1 MATPEERFALLGQ
14 QLAVMTQQNRELAD
28 AIRQAQANGPGPARA
43 APPNGLGVDTRLL
56 GKPPNFDGAEAKWT
70 DWSVVTRAYCAITHP
85 QLGALMAQ
93 VESTAVDIPLGG
105 LDGANADACRQL
117 YYILLMLCQGTAL
130 NIIVNAGELQGC
142 IAWRRLH
149 QRYEPKAKTRFAGQM
164 LELLSWS
171 FDGDLQGRLEL
182 FERHLARFENDSKE
196 KMSDPIKIG
205 IVLRQLTEGPL
216 KQHLL
221 MQSERLQLWPDF
233 RDEIVNIRRAQAS
246 LHMPM
251 DIGALNK
258 GGKGGKGASSST
270 VCWTCGKTGHRASDC
285 RGGGGAGRG
294 KGKARGGKGKGKGK
308 GGGNGSTQVCSHC
321 HRTGHTVANCW
332 TKAGGKKGGKGVNAL
347 DANAAEPEQ
356 TAVPGVDSLAM
367 EGLFII
373 AFCVD
378 EKSASLPLERS
389 PPEKRAAPHLNSFGQ
404 SDRLTM
410 GVDSGAAVTVI
421 PRWSCGAYPVVKGDR
436 AGVTY
441 RTATNQAV
449 KDEGLRELIGRPNG
463 QGEVMGIR
471 ARVADVHKALLSV
484 AEVVDKGFRVVFDTD
499 QDGRD
504 TSHMVRKS
512 TGQRVEFR
520 RRNKV
525 YEIDWDILPYQPGP
539 EDKASFSRP
548 AGQP

>member
-1 MATPEERFALLGQ
+1 MATPEERLALLEQ
-14 QLAVMTQQNRELAD
+14 QLAMMTQQNRELAD
-28 AIRQAQANGPGPARA
+28 AVRQAQANGPGPARA

-367 EGLFII
+367 EGLFIT

-421 PRWSCGAYPVVKGDR
+421 PRWSCGAYPVVKGDG

-539 EDKASFSRP
+539 EDTASFSRP
-548 AGQP
+548 A

>member
-1 MATPEERFALLGQ
+1 MATPEERLALLEQ
-14 QLAVMTQQNRELAD
+14 QLTVVTQQNRELAD
-28 AIRQAQANGPGPARA
+28 AVRQAQANGPGPVRA

-367 EGLFII
+367 EGLFIT

-378 EKSASLPLERS
+378 EKSAPPPEQT

-421 PRWSCGAYPVVKGDR
+421 PRWSCGAYPVVKGDG
-436 AGVTY
+436 AGVTALR
-441 RTATNQAV
+441 RT
-449 KDEGLRELIGRPNG
+449 RPSRTKACASSSADRT
-463 QGEVMGIR
+463 VR
-471 ARVADVHKALLSV
+471 AR
-484 AEVVDKGFRVVFDTD
+484 
-499 QDGRD
+499 
-504 TSHMVRKS
+504 
-512 TGQRVEFR
+512 
-520 RRNKV
+520 
-525 YEIDWDILPYQPGP
+525 
-539 EDKASFSRP
+539 
-548 AGQP
+548 

>member
-1 MATPEERFALLGQ
+1 MATPEERLALLEQ
-14 QLAVMTQQNRELAD
+14 QLTVVTRQNRELAE
-28 AIRQAQANGPGPARA
+28 AVRQAQANGPARA

-93 VESTAVDIPLGG
+93 VENTAADIPLGG

-117 YYILLMLCQGTAL
+117 YYILLMLCQSTAL
-130 NIIVNAGELQGC
+130 NIVVNAGELQGC

-258 GGKGGKGASSST
+258 GGKGGRGATSST

-285 RGGGGAGRG
+285 RGGGAGRG
-294 KGKARGGKGKGKGK
+294 KGGKGGRGKGKGKGK
-308 GGGNGSTQVCSHC
+308 GGGNGNAQVCSHC

-347 DANAAEPEQ
+347 DASAAEPEPI
-356 TAVPGVDSLAM
+356 AVPGVDSLAM
-367 EGLFII
+367 EGLFIT
-373 AFCVD
+373 AFSVD
-378 EKSASLPLERS
+378 NNERAAPLGKA

-421 PRWSCGAYPVVKGDR
+421 PRWSCDAYPVVKGDG
-436 AGVTY
+436 AGATY

-504 TSHMVRKS
+504 ISHMVRKS
-512 TGQRVEFR
+512 NGQRVEFR

-539 EDKASFSRP
+539 GDETSFSRQ
-548 AGQP
+548 AGEP

>member
-1 MATPEERFALLGQ
+1 MATPEERLALLEQ
-14 QLAVMTQQNRELAD
+14 QLTVVTQQNRELAD
-28 AIRQAQANGPGPARA
+28 AVRQAQANGPGPVRA

-367 EGLFII
+367 EGLFIT

-378 EKSASLPLERS
+378 ENSASLPLEKT

-421 PRWSCGAYPVVKGDR
+421 PRWSCGAYPAVKGDG

-539 EDKASFSRP
+539 EDTASFSRP

>member
-1 MATPEERFALLGQ
+1 MATPEERLALLEQ
-14 QLAVMTQQNRELAD
+14 QLTVVTQQNRELAD
-28 AIRQAQANGPGPARA
+28 AVRQAQANGPGPARA

-258 GGKGGKGASSST
+258 GGKGGKGASPST

-367 EGLFII
+367 EGLFIT

-421 PRWSCGAYPVVKGDR
+421 PRWSCGAYPVVKGDG

-539 EDKASFSRP
+539 EDTASFSRP

>member
-1 MATPEERFALLGQ
+1 MATPEERLALLEQ
-14 QLAVMTQQNRELAD
+14 QLTVVTQQNRELAD
-28 AIRQAQANGPGPARA
+28 AVRQAQANGPGPARA

-258 GGKGGKGASSST
+258 GGKGGKGASPST

-367 EGLFII
+367 EGLFIT

-421 PRWSCGAYPVVKGDR
+421 PRWSCGAYPVVKGDG